1 MEVAGLNIKIGAE
14 NKELLDKL
22 KQSQTELSK
31 VKGSV
36 SEFGDNIG
44 ILKQRYREL
53 SRMSLVGKSAEE
65 IQQVEAEMASLRDAI
80 GDYQAKINSLAK
92 DPFEKAAEGVQAVST
107 MMAGAAGAA
116 SLFGGEQEKLNA
128 LMQKTVALIAIAQAA
143 QTAADFTKQNA
154 IGIFLK
160 QKASEIALRVKE
172 ALTIGSVTAATTAET
187 TAKTGLNAVQR
198 VMVALQTAWNKA
210 VMAAPIGWII
220 AGIAALVAVV
230 IELKNAFGDSVREQ
244 ERFNAQVKA
253 TSDALRIVDEDIGFE
268 IELLR
273 AREASEQEIL
283 AVTRKGI
290 NEKLALMAKEIQL
303 YEGKKKL
310 TDEDREAL
318 QKLYDDEFKLKR
330 ELIVL
335 GVKEQHMAAEA
346 KRKRQEEHQK
356 EIELAKKV
364 AEHREKY
371 ASDGIKKLEV
381 SYEKGIERLNAISAN
396 LKPIGGNMAQ
406 DMERLRKTFNKQI
419 EAIYADYIDISEMLS
434 QEVEAAMENMTA
446 AFAEGIGLL
455 MAGEANMGDVFRML
469 GEQVANFADSLGKA
483 LITAGVAGIAF
494 KKLFINP
501 YLAVAAG
508 AALVAAA
515 AVVRAKLKAGVSG
528 GGGASSGGG
537 SYSAPSSA
545 GGSIGEGNWNS
556 RTVYAKQQA
565 LVVTGTLKASGTEL
579 VAVINNENKRRNW

>member
-65 IQQVEAEMASLRDAI
+65 IQQVEAEMASLRDAV
-80 GDYQAKINSLAK
+80 GYYQAKINSLAK

-116 SLFGGEQEKLNA
+116 TLFGGEQEKLNA

-253 TSDALRIVDEDIGFE
+253 TSDALRIVD
-268 IELLR
+268 
-273 AREASEQEIL
+273 S
-283 AVTRKGI
+283 
-290 NEKLALMAKEIQL
+290 
-303 YEGKKKL
+303 
-310 TDEDREAL
+310 
-318 QKLYDDEFKLKR
+318 
-330 ELIVL
+330 
-335 GVKEQHMAAEA
+335 
-346 KRKRQEEHQK
+346 
-356 EIELAKKV
+356 
-364 AEHREKY
+364 
-371 ASDGIKKLEV
+371 
-381 SYEKGIERLNAISAN
+381 
-396 LKPIGGNMAQ
+396 
-406 DMERLRKTFNKQI
+406 
-419 EAIYADYIDISEMLS
+419 
-434 QEVEAAMENMTA
+434 
-446 AFAEGIGLL
+446 
-455 MAGEANMGDVFRML
+455 
-469 GEQVANFADSLGKA
+469 
-483 LITAGVAGIAF
+483 
-494 KKLFINP
+494 
-501 YLAVAAG
+501 
-508 AALVAAA
+508 
-515 AVVRAKLKAGVSG
+515 
-528 GGGASSGGG
+528 
-537 SYSAPSSA
+537 
-545 GGSIGEGNWNS
+545 
-556 RTVYAKQQA
+556 
-565 LVVTGTLKASGTEL
+565 
-579 VAVINNENKRRNW
+579 

>member
-65 IQQVEAEMASLRDAI
+65 IQQVEAEMANLRDAI

-92 DPFEKAAEGVQAVST
+92 DPFQKAAEGVQAVST

-116 SLFGGEQEKLNA
+116 TLFGGEQEKLNA

-143 QTAADFTKQNA
+143 QTAADFTRQNA

-244 ERFNAQVKA
+244 ERFNAQIKA

-303 YEGKKKL
+303 YERKKKL

-318 QKLYDDEFKLKR
+318 QKLYDEEFKLKQ
-330 ELIVL
+330 ELIVI
-335 GVKEQHMAAEA
+335 GAKETHMAIEAE
-346 KRKRQEEHQK
+346 RKRQEEMRKAK
-356 EIELAKKV
+356 EEERKRWQAAVDSAEWAKGRINELENELYRKASKEDSAIELPVTVDIEWEDVDKKFEEL
-364 AEHREKY
+364 AY
-371 ASDGIKKLEV
+371 
-381 SYEKGIERLNAISAN
+381 KGIE
-396 LKPIGGNMAQ
+396 
-406 DMERLRKTFNKQI
+406 
-419 EAIYADYIDISEMLS
+419 ISEILS
-434 QEVEAAMENMTA
+434 DTIERAMENTAA

-455 MAGEANMGDVFRML
+455 VAGEANMGDVFRML
-469 GEQVANFADSLGKA
+469 GEHVANFADSLGKA
-483 LITAGVAGIAF
+483 LIAAGVAGIAF
-494 KKLFINP
+494 KKLFANP
-501 YLAVAAG
+501 FLAVAAG

-556 RTVYAKQQA
+556 RTVYARQQA

>member
-22 KQSQTELSK
+22 KQSQTELNK

-92 DPFEKAAEGVQAVST
+92 DPFQKAAEGVQAVST

-116 SLFGGEQEKLNA
+116 TLFGGEQEKLNA

-160 QKASEIALRVKE
+160 QKTSEIALRVKE

-230 IELKNAFGDSVREQ
+230 IELKNAFGASVREQ

-273 AREASEQEIL
+273 AREASEKEIMD
-283 AVTRKGI
+283 VTRKGI

-310 TDEDREAL
+310 TDEDRDAL
-318 QKLYDDEFKLKR
+318 QKLYDEEFKLKQ
-330 ELIVL
+330 ELIVI
-335 GVKEQHMAAEA
+335 GAKETHMAIEAE
-346 KRKRQEEHQK
+346 RKRQEEMRKSQEEERKRWQAAVDSAEWAKGRINELENELYSKANK
-356 EIELAKKV
+356 EDSAIELPVTVDIEWEDVDRKFEELAYKGV
-364 AEHREKY
+364 EI
-371 ASDGIKKLEV
+371 SGILSET
-381 SYEKGIERLNAISAN
+381 IERALEDTA
-396 LKPIGGNMAQ
+396 
-406 DMERLRKTFNKQI
+406 
-419 EAIYADYIDISEMLS
+419 
-434 QEVEAAMENMTA
+434 A

-455 MAGEANMGDVFRML
+455 VAGEANMGDVFRML

-483 LITAGVAGIAF
+483 LIAAGIASDAF
-494 KKLFINP
+494 KKLFKNP
-501 YLAVAAG
+501 YLAIAAG
-508 AALVAAA
+508 AALVATAA
-515 AVVRAKLKAGVSG
+515 IVRAKLKAGVSG

-556 RTVYAKQQA
+556 RTVYAKQQP

-579 VAVINNENKRRNW
+579 VAVINNENKRREW

>member
-22 KQSQTELSK
+22 KQSQTELNK

-65 IQQVEAEMASLRDAI
+65 IQQVEAEMANLRDAI
-80 GDYQAKINSLAK
+80 GDYQARINSLAK
-92 DPFEKAAEGVQAVST
+92 DPFQKAAEGVQVVST

-160 QKASEIALRVKE
+160 QKTSEIALRVKE

-268 IELLR
+268 IDLLR
-273 AREASEQEIL
+273 AREASEKEIMD
-283 AVTRKGI
+283 VTRKGI

-303 YEGKKKL
+303 YEAKKEL

-318 QKLYDDEFKLKR
+318 RKLYDDEFKLKQ

-346 KRKRQEEHQK
+346 ERKRQEEMRKAK
-356 EIELAKKV
+356 EEERKRWKAAVESAEWANKRYDELQNEMFRKAEMEGNAIELPVTVDIEWDDVDRKFELMELKGV
-364 AEHREKY
+364 EISGIL
-371 ASDGIKKLEV
+371 SDT
-381 SYEKGIERLNAISAN
+381 IERALEDTA
-396 LKPIGGNMAQ
+396 
-406 DMERLRKTFNKQI
+406 
-419 EAIYADYIDISEMLS
+419 
-434 QEVEAAMENMTA
+434 A
-446 AFAEGIGLL
+446 AFAEGIGMLV
-455 MAGEANMGDVFRML
+455 AGESDMGDVFRMM

-483 LITAGVAGIAF
+483 LIAAGVAGIAF
-494 KKLFINP
+494 KKLFANP
-501 YLAVAAG
+501 FLAVAAG

-556 RTVYAKQQA
+556 RTVYAKQQP

-579 VAVINNENKRRNW
+579 VAVINNENKRRDW